1 MERYLF
7 SFIKRKLLYRFIIVY
22 FYDDK
27 VWVHT
32 YDTKNLQVINSE
44 AEEFENE
51 DNQTLSGEIVEHI
64 NKAQEQHTRSYVVTT
79 LNSLGQGI
87 IPTCSATSFSDYSI
101 DRRYIYNIC
110 VDNLF
115 TNFVSKIEINF
126 LQKLFVKTGI
136 DLIFSPF
143 IILKNLTS
151 DTLASDE
158 VKLHILYTSEN
169 ATLLITKDGKYIF
182 GSFFK
187 TIEEKELLY
196 TNYEENEEDDDRFE
210 IKDEFEFEFEDD
222 ELVFDESE
230 DEIDIS
236 DNELDYKQELDLIQN
251 NKLFAY
257 NLNQTLKEFYSKPI
271 YEGSFID
278 TVNIYSEEKIEE
290 PIIEYIE
297 NELFLS
303 VKATKIDF
311 DSELLKLIYKEV
323 L

>member
-1 MERYLF
+1 MF

-22 FYDDK
+22 LQDDK

-32 YDTKNLQVINSE
+32 YDTKNLKILHTE

-51 DNQTLSGEIVEHI
+51 DNQTLSKEIVDYI
-64 NKAQEQHTRSYVVTT
+64 NNSQEKQTKSYVITL
-79 LNSLGQGI
+79 LNSSGQGI
-87 IPTCSATSFSDYSI
+87 IPTCSATSFSDFSI

-115 TNFVSKIEINF
+115 TNFVSKIEIKF
-126 LQKLFVKTGI
+126 LQKMFSKTGI

-143 IILKNLTS
+143 TMLKNLS
-151 DTLASDE
+151 LDALVSDE
-158 VKLHILYTSEN
+158 VKLHILYTSQN
-169 ATLLITKDGKYIF
+169 ATLLITKNGKYIF

-187 TIEEKELLY
+187 TVEEKDPLY
-196 TNYEENEEDDDRFE
+196 TNYDESEEDDDKFE
-210 IKDEFEFEFEDD
+210 IEDEFEFEDD
-222 ELVFDESE
+222 DFAFE
-230 DEIDIS
+230 DNEDS
-236 DNELDYKQELDLIQN
+236 TTDVELDYKQELELIQN
-251 NKLFAY
+251 NKLFAN

-290 PIIEYIE
+290 SIIEYIE

-303 VKATKIDF
+303 VKIDKIDF

-323 L
+323 LNV